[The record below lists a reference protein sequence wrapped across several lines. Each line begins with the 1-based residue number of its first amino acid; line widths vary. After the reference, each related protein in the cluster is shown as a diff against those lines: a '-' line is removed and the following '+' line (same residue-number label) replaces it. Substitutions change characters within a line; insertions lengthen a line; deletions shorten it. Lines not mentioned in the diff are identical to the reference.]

1 METQRVVSFEEA
13 ESFAN
18 NNNMQY
24 YEVSA
29 KTKQPKSL
37 EDVLTIALGKMKEPN
52 QEEENVIEDS
62 IKYYFKKIRFKVLF
76 LYYV

>member
-37 EDVLTIALGKMKEPN
+37 EDVLTIVLGKMKEPN
-52 QEEENVIEDS
+52 QEEENVIED
-62 IKYYFKKIRFKVLF
+62 
-76 LYYV
+76 

>member
-1 METQRVVSFEEA
+1 
-13 ESFAN
+13 
-18 NNNMQY
+18 MQY

-52 QEEENVIEDS
+52 QEEENVIED
-62 IKYYFKKIRFKVLF
+62 
-76 LYYV
+76 